1 VNSESISN
9 IAAVSIVSKL
19 QSSTVKYSF
28 TNSGFLVL
36 VSLVVVA
43 IFGGE
48 VGGVFEQLEMNTP
61 NKIPAKMFLE
71 FIK

>member
-19 QSSTVKYSF
+19 QSSTVKCSF
-28 TNSGFLVL
+28 NNSGFLVL
-36 VSLVVVA
+36 FSLVAVA

-61 NKIPAKMFLE
+61 NKMPAKMFLE
-71 FIK
+71 FMK

>member
-1 VNSESISN
+1 
-9 IAAVSIVSKL
+9 
-19 QSSTVKYSF
+19 
-28 TNSGFLVL
+28 L